1 MPTKTNLGGVF
12 MTDMDNRMSTGAN
25 ISTEFV
31 CGLIFDVNGI
41 GTIDTLLTGDAAKN
55 FANGNVVELNGTSD
69 IKDVGIDENQ
79 MCGLPYHHLKNF
91 FTLAGEGQRLFVSFM
106 DSNSD
111 QDFSAIEKMQLASGG
126 IIYQIGVWT
135 SQAIAKSTSGEDGSY
150 TVEGDSL
157 LSKLQSQA
165 DLLGGKIGVTNFDG
179 NQPLNVLLNAP
190 IIDSAI
196 VDYSKLPD
204 LTTLNLP
211 KVSVFL
217 GQPAT
222 DAVHKI
228 QLDLIK
234 KSGETI
240 KYVQVGN
247 LGAVLACLAVAP
259 VDVKIAYVANFNLS
273 MVMTSCELGFGNLT
287 LNTKKDAFDESVVSF
302 NNIKTI
308 SYTKRNTKLH
318 QKGYNFLRDYE
329 GLENGVFISDD
340 MTLSTGDYRSL
351 TRCRTMHK
359 ARRSVRLALL
369 PMVNQ
374 AFEVDTST
382 GQLTDADVTV
392 IRNAVYNALD
402 KNMVQPGTQTTQISG
417 REVTIDKSQN
427 ILENDQL
434 LIDFAIVPKGYASAI
449 YVTEGF
455 ASSFSS

>member
-12 MTDMDNRMSTGAN
+12 MTDVDNRMSTGASV
-25 ISTEFV
+25 STEFV

-41 GTIDTLLTGDAAKN
+41 GSLDTLLTGDAAKN
-55 FANGNVVELNGTSD
+55 FANGNVVELNSLNDVKT
-69 IKDVGIDENQ
+69 VGITDEV

-91 FTLAGEGQRLFVSFM
+91 FTLAGNNQRLFVSFM
-106 DSNSD
+106 DSKTD
-111 QDFSAIEKMQLASGG
+111 TDFSAIEQMQLASNG

-135 SQAIAKSTSGEDGSY
+135 SQAIAKSTTGDTGTY

-157 LSKLQSQA
+157 LSKLQAQA
-165 DLLGGKIGVTNFDG
+165 ELLGGKIGVTNYDG

-190 IIDSAI
+190 VVDAAI
-196 VDYSKLPD
+196 VDYTKLPD
-204 LTTLNLP
+204 LTTLDLP

-222 DAVHKI
+222 DAVHEI
-228 QLDLIK
+228 QLALIK
-234 KSGETI
+234 ASTTT

-247 LGAVLACLAVAP
+247 IGAVLACLAVAP

-287 LNTKKDAFDESVVSF
+287 LNTGKTDFDSATVSF

-308 SYTKRNTKLH
+308 GYTKRNSKLH

-329 GLENGVFISDD
+329 GYENGVFISDD

-359 ARRSVRLALL
+359 ARRAVRSALL

-374 AFEVDTST
+374 SFAVDTST
-382 GQLTDADVTV
+382 GQLTDSDVTIV
-392 IRNAVYNALD
+392 RNAVYNAID
-402 KNMVQPGTQTTQISG
+402 SNMVQPGTQTSQISG
-417 REVTIDKSQN
+417 REATIDQSQN

-434 LIDFAIVPKGYASAI
+434 IVDFAIVPKGYASAI

-455 ASSFSS
+455 ETSLSS

>member
-12 MTDMDNRMSTGAN
+12 MTDVDNRMSTGTSV
-25 ISTEFV
+25 STEFV

-69 IKDVGIDENQ
+69 IKDVGIDEEQ
-79 MCGLPYHHLKNF
+79 MCGLPYHHIKNF
-91 FTLAGEGQRLFVSFM
+91 FTLAGENQRLFVSFM
-106 DSNSD
+106 DSKSD
-111 QDFSAIEKMQLASGG
+111 TDFSAVEKMQLASGG

-135 SQAIAKSTSGEDGSY
+135 SQAIAKSTVGDTGVYEI
-150 TVEGDSL
+150 EGGSL
-157 LSKLQSQA
+157 LSKLQAQA
-165 DLLGGKIGVTNFDG
+165 ELLGGKIGVTNYEG
-179 NQPLNVLLNAP
+179 NQPVSILVNAP
-190 IIDSAI
+190 VVDAAV
-196 VDYSKLPD
+196 VDYTKLPD
-204 LTTLNLP
+204 LTTLDLP

-222 DAVHKI
+222 DAVHEI
-228 QLDLIK
+228 QLALIK
-234 KSGETI
+234 KSSTP

-259 VDVKIAYVANFNLS
+259 VDVKIAYVQNFNLS
-273 MVMTSCELGFGNLT
+273 LVMTSCELGFGNLS
-287 LNTKKDAFDESVVSF
+287 LNTAKDAFDTAAVSF

-308 SYTKRNTKLH
+308 GYTKRNAKLH

-329 GLENGVFISDD
+329 GYENGVFVSDD
-340 MTLSTGDYRSL
+340 MTCSTGDYRSL

-359 ARRSVRLALL
+359 ARRAVRLALL

-392 IRNAVYNALD
+392 VRNAVYNALD
-402 KNMVQPGTQTTQISG
+402 TNMVQPGTSTSQISG
-417 REVTIDKSQN
+417 REATIDQSQN

-434 LIDFAIVPKGYASAI
+434 IVDFGIVPKGYASAI

-455 ASSFSS
+455 ESSLNS

>member
-1 MPTKTNLGGVF
+1 MYC
-12 MTDMDNRMSTGAN
+12 S
-25 ISTEFV
+25 
-31 CGLIFDVNGI
+31 
-41 GTIDTLLTGDAAKN
+41 
-55 FANGNVVELNGTSD
+55 
-69 IKDVGIDENQ
+69 
-79 MCGLPYHHLKNF
+79 
-91 FTLAGEGQRLFVSFM
+91 
-106 DSNSD
+106 
-111 QDFSAIEKMQLASGG
+111 
-126 IIYQIGVWT
+126 
-135 SQAIAKSTSGEDGSY
+135 
-150 TVEGDSL
+150 
-157 LSKLQSQA
+157 
-165 DLLGGKIGVTNFDG
+165 
-179 NQPLNVLLNAP
+179 

-340 MTLSTGDYRSL
+340 MTLSIGDYRSL

>member
-12 MTDMDNRMSTGAN
+12 MTDMDNRMSVGADV
-25 ISTEFV
+25 STEFV

-41 GTIDTLLTGDAAKN
+41 GTIDTLLTGDAAKS
-55 FANGNVVELNGTSD
+55 FANGNVVELNSLNDLKT
-69 IKDVGIDENQ
+69 VGITEEQ

-91 FTLAGEGQRLFVSFM
+91 FTLAGNSQRLFVSFM
-106 DSNSD
+106 DSKTDSD
-111 QDFSAIEKMQLASGG
+111 FTAIEKMQLASGG
-126 IIYQIGVWT
+126 IIYQIGIWT
-135 SQAIAKSTSGEDGSY
+135 ATAIAKASSTGGSNEY

-157 LSKLQSQA
+157 LSKLQAQA
-165 DLLGGKIGVTNFDG
+165 EVLGGKIGVTNFEG
-179 NQPLNVLLNAP
+179 NQPLNVLVNAP
-190 IIDSAI
+190 IVDAPI

-222 DAVHKI
+222 EAVHNI
-228 QLDLIK
+228 QFELIK
-234 KSGETI
+234 KTGETPR
-240 KYVQVGN
+240 YVQVGN
-247 LGAVLACLAVAP
+247 IGAVLACLAVAP
-259 VDVKIAYVANFNLS
+259 VDVKIASVRNFNLS

-287 LNTKKDAFDESVVSF
+287 LNTGKTAFEPTTVSF

-308 SYTKRNTKLH
+308 GYTKRNTKLH

-329 GLENGVFISDD
+329 GYENGVFISDD

-359 ARRSVRLALL
+359 ARRAVRLNLL
-369 PMVNQ
+369 PFVNQ
-374 AFEVDTST
+374 AFAVDTST
-382 GQLTDADVTV
+382 GYLTDADVTIV
-392 IRNAVYNALD
+392 QNAVYNAID
-402 KNMVQPGTQTTQISG
+402 KNMVQPGTTTSQISG
-417 REVTIDKSQN
+417 RQVVIDKEQN

-434 LIDFAIVPKGYASAI
+434 LIDFSIVPKGYASAI

-455 ASSFSS
+455 ASSIS